1 MDVVK
6 RKNRCRKLIIF
17 VLMALLVFGQY
28 VPAQAANKTGDP
40 ITLNRTIYTLKKGKT
55 IKLKATL
62 NKAEGISSGAKKQ
75 AVIWKSSNPKVASMS
90 RNGRVTAKKK
100 GKTTI
105 TARIKGT
112 RAKASSRIIVGMPV
126 RKIKVRGKSVSLK
139 AGAEFTLKTTV
150 SPKRASVKKL
160 TYESSNPKVATV
172 SQKGVIRAVSAG
184 TAKIWVTAA
193 DGSGKKDSCTVTV
206 TENTVPVSG
215 QPEEPEN
222 PEQPEE
228 PEGPEQPEQPE
239 QPEEPDDSE
248 KTLVVYFGT
257 PVQERSG
264 QVDGISSASRTS
276 AGETYKGNTEY
287 IAEMIS
293 RETGADL
300 FEIVP
305 EIAYADVYEPV
316 RDLAQQ
322 EQQQNARPAIKNEI
336 QNFSQYDTV
345 YVGYP
350 IWWSDMPQILY
361 TFFDTYDFSGKNIIP
376 FSTHGGSGL
385 SGTVARIKNLEPQAA
400 VYQGLAIRRTDV
412 LNSESRVKS
421 WIQNREM

>member
-28 VPAQAANKTGDP
+28 APAQAANKTGDS
-40 ITLNRTIYTLKKGKT
+40 ITLNRTVYTLKKGKT

-62 NKAEGISSGAKKQ
+62 NKAAGIPLGTKKQ
-75 AVIWKSSNPKVASMS
+75 AVIWKSSNPKVASVS
-90 RNGRVTAKKK
+90 GNGKVTAKKN

-112 RAKASSRIIVGMPV
+112 RAKASSRIIVGTPV
-126 RKIKVRGKSVSLK
+126 RKIKLSGKSVSLK
-139 AGAEFTLKTTV
+139 AGAEFTLKTAV

-222 PEQPEE
+222 
-228 PEGPEQPEQPE
+228 PE

-361 TFFDTYDFSGKNIIP
+361 TFFDTYDFSDKNIIP
-376 FSTHGGSGL
+376 FSTHGGNGL
-385 SGTVARIKNLEPQAA
+385 SGTVARIKNLEPQAT